1 MSDFSKFWMDPEDP
15 RQKKLYDKITDIR
28 KWAADEGCTDEE
40 TLRFLIFF
48 SAYTLFAHT
57 EDPKMLMTSLDES
70 LYVAM
75 LSSAPFNENVELED
89 LEEFKHLLINP
100 FLEDE
105 STIH

>member
-1 MSDFSKFWMDPEDP
+1 MSDFSKFWMDPDDP
-15 RQKKLYDKITDIR
+15 RHKKLYDKITDIR
-28 KWAADEGCTDEE
+28 KWAANENCTDEE

-57 EDPKMLMTSLDES
+57 EDPKALMMSLDES
-70 LYVAM
+70 LYLSM
-75 LSSAPFNENVELED
+75 ISSAPFNENIELED
-89 LEEFKHLLINP
+89 MEEFKGLLINP

>member
-1 MSDFSKFWMDPEDP
+1 MSDFSKFWMDPDAP
-15 RQKKLYDKITDIR
+15 RHKKLYDKITDIR

-57 EDPKMLMTSLDES
+57 EDPKKLMVSLDES

-75 LSSAPFNENVELED
+75 ISSAPFNENVEMDVKEAAM
-89 LEEFKHLLINP
+89 EEFMP

>member
-1 MSDFSKFWMDPEDP
+1 MDPDDP
-15 RQKKLYDKITDIR
+15 RHKKLYDKITDIR
-28 KWAADEGCTDEE
+28 KWAADEGCKDEE

-57 EDPKMLMTSLDES
+57 EDPKALMMSLDES
-70 LYVAM
+70 LYLAM
-75 LSSAPFNENVELED
+75 ISSAPFNENIELED
-89 LEEFKHLLINP
+89 MEEFKGLLINP